1 MKITLCG
8 SMHHINGIVEAK
20 KKLEGLGYDIETPDL
35 SEKSGYD
42 GLSDKQRAAKKDR
55 LIRQHMDKI
64 SESDAIFVFNE
75 EKKGVPGYVGGNSL
89 MEMAFAYA
97 QGIEI
102 FLLNDA
108 HEMGYADEI
117 YGMGPIV
124 LDGKV
129 EAVHDYFAGL
139 PKTFVSSKSPIKL
152 RAVSRGMRKA
162 GIRTQVLPRPTS
174 SNVSEQ
180 PMNIEE
186 TYEGAQNRHAAL
198 KQETAN
204 EKSAYLATIESGF
217 STVHAKHSIFECQ
230 IVMLEK
236 AGSEIKTGVSVSIEY
251 PKAMTDKVPSKY
263 QDIGELAQ
271 IEYGSE
277 LKDPFPYF
285 TNGKVSR
292 LRLLESAV
300 FTVAVQL

>member
-8 SMHHINGIVEAK
+8 SIHHINGMLAAK
-20 KKLEGLGYDIETPDL
+20 KKLEALGYEVEAPDL
-35 SEKSGYD
+35 GEESGYA
-42 GLSDKQRAAKKDR
+42 GLSDERRAAKKLQYNR
-55 LIRQHMDKI
+55 SHIGKI
-64 SESDAIFVFNE
+64 SDSDAIFVYNK
-75 EKKGVPGYVGGNSL
+75 EKKGVPGYVGGSSL
-89 MEMAFAYA
+89 MEMALAYA

-108 HEMGYADEI
+108 REMGYADEI

-129 EAVHDYFAGL
+129 EAIHAYFTGL
-139 PKTFVSSKSPIKL
+139 LKTFVSSKSPIKL
-152 RAVSRGMRKA
+152 RAVSRGMRRA
-162 GIRTQVLPRPTS
+162 GIRTQVLSKPTS

-186 TYEGAQNRHAAL
+186 TYEGAQNRHATL
-198 KQETAN
+198 KQEIAK
-204 EKSAYLATIESGF
+204 EKPTYLATVESGF
-217 STVHAKHSIFECQ
+217 STVHAEHNTFECQ

-236 AGSEIKTGVSVSIEY
+236 AGSEIKTGISVNVEY

-271 IEYGSE
+271 IEYGSK

-292 LRLLESAV
+292 LNLLESAV
-300 FTVAVQL
+300 FTVATQL

>member
-8 SMHHINGIVEAK
+8 SMHHINGMLEAK
-20 KKLEGLGYDIETPDL
+20 KKLEALGYEIETPDL
-35 SEKSGYD
+35 SENSGYD
-42 GLSDKQRAAKKDR
+42 GLSDKQWAAQKDR

-64 SESDAIFVFNE
+64 SGSDAIFVFNE
-75 EKKGVPGYVGGNSL
+75 EKKSVPGYVGGNSL

-102 FLLNDA
+102 FLLNEA
-108 HEMGYADEI
+108 REMDYADEI

-129 EAVHDYFAGL
+129 EVMHQYFTSL
-139 PKTFVSSKSPIKL
+139 PKTYVSSKSPIKL
-152 RAVSRGMRKA
+152 LAVSRGMRKA
-162 GIRTQVLPRPTS
+162 GIRTQVLSKPTS

-180 PMNIEE
+180 PMNVEE

-198 KQETAN
+198 KRETAK
-204 EKSAYLATIESGF
+204 ESPAYLATIESGF
-217 STVHAKHSIFECQ
+217 STVHAKHNTFECQ

-236 AGSEIKTGVSVSIEY
+236 VGSEVKIGISIGVEY
-251 PKAMTDKVPSKY
+251 PKAMTDKIPSKY

-271 IEYGSE
+271 NEYGSK

-292 LRLLESAV
+292 LKLLEGAV
-300 FTVAVQL
+300 FTVAVQV